1 MDGKL
6 HPLTWLAW
14 LATALTLAL
23 LTRNPLYLLLL
34 WFTLLLVFVRLPIRP
49 EAALPFSPL
58 MFVLVTVPLAAA
70 LNLLLS
76 PFGESVFWHI
86 PLWGRPLTRESLI
99 YGATNGLLL
108 GVLFTAFAAFNR
120 AVSPPALLR
129 FAPRAFYPF
138 AVITGIAINFVPAMQ
153 RQLQAI
159 REAQAIRGHTFRGWR
174 DILPLFLPLLT
185 GGLER
190 ALQLAEAMTAR
201 GFAAPPIQNRATVR
215 TLLLLGL
222 LFWAAAGILMLIWG
236 NTALWL
242 LIPGGALAFTGWH
255 VASRAAPRTAYRP
268 MKFTARDALVFLG
281 CAFALVLFL
290 IPQSRVT
297 LWYDPYP
304 RLMLPP
310 FEMLAGLGILGF
322 LGAGMI
328 EDKGLG
334 IRD

>member
-1 MDGKL
+1 MAKL

-14 LATALTLAL
+14 LCAALTLAL

-34 WFTLLLVFVRLPIRP
+34 WFTLLLVFVRLPVRP
-49 EAALPFSPL
+49 EAVLPFSPL

-76 PFGESVFWHI
+76 PFGESVLWRI
-86 PLWGRPLTRESLI
+86 PLWQRQLTLESLV
-99 YGATNGLLL
+99 YGTTNGLLL

-129 FAPRAFYPF
+129 FAPRAFYPL
-138 AVITGIAINFVPAMQ
+138 AVITAIALNFVPAMQ

-159 REAQAIRGHTFRGWR
+159 REAQAIRGHHLRGWR
-174 DILPLFLPLLT
+174 DTLPLFLPLLV

-201 GFAAPPIQNRATVR
+201 GFAPPASQRRAAVR
-215 TLLLLGL
+215 WLLLLGL
-222 LFWAAAGILMLIWG
+222 LFWGAAGILALVWG
-236 NTALWL
+236 SAALWL
-242 LIPGGALAFTGWH
+242 LLPGGALALSGWQLAGH
-255 VASRAAPRTAYRP
+255 AAPRTAYRP
-268 MKFTARDALVFLG
+268 MKFSARDAAALVG
-281 CAFALVLFL
+281 CALALVLFV
-290 IPQSRVT
+290 IPQSRAT

-304 RLMLPP
+304 LLAPP
-310 FEMLAGLGILGF
+310 SFEMLAGLGILGL
-322 LGAGMI
+322 LGVGMI
-328 EDKGLG
+328 RDKGLG